1 MKLISDPPPRSI
13 IRPNQIDNVAEAVLA
28 LTRELW
34 VLTDRLA
41 VVEAVLERRG
51 GLSAEEVE
59 RFTPDAAQEAAL
71 AARRQRL
78 IEVVEAALT
87 K

>member
-1 MKLISDPPPRSI
+1 MKLISDPGPRTI
-13 IRPNQIDNVAEAVLA
+13 IGPDQVDNVAEAVLA

-41 VVEAVLERRG
+41 VVEAVLERG
-51 GLSAEEVE
+51 GRLEAGEVE
-59 RFTPDAAQEAAL
+59 RFTPDAALEADL
-71 AARRQRL
+71 AARRQKL
-78 IEVVEAALT
+78 LAVIEAALT